1 MRKVILTSIS
11 ILAMVIIVSI
21 NTASAEEKHI
31 VIEMGESG
39 QTVSFPMTTEEIAT
53 VAADSARMVQGG
65 VLKLHKTARR
75 FKTIEMGEGG
85 QTISFLMTAEEITAE
100 DTEKRRLS
108 EIRRKSYGDDRKTIA
123 YEMAESGM
131 RIEFSERV
139 VKINSMSI
147 AKVENPQSTN

>member
-31 VIEMGESG
+31 VVEMGESG

-65 VLKLHKTARR
+65 VLKLQKTVRR

-85 QTISFLMTAEEITAE
+85 QTVSFLMTAEEITAE

-108 EIRRKSYGDDRKTIA
+108 EIRRKSSVDDRQTIA
-123 YEMAESGM
+123 YETAESGM
-131 RIEFSERV
+131 LIEFPERV
-139 VKINSMSI
+139 VEVNSVRI
-147 AKVENPQSTN
+147 AKIEKP

>member
-31 VIEMGESG
+31 VVEMGESG

-65 VLKLHKTARR
+65 VLKLQKTVRR

-85 QTISFLMTAEEITAE
+85 QTVSFLMTAEEITAE

-108 EIRRKSYGDDRKTIA
+108 EIRRKSSVDDRQTIA
-123 YEMAESGM
+123 YETAESGM
-131 RIEFSERV
+131 L
-139 VKINSMSI
+139 INSRNVSLRSI
-147 AKVENPQSTN
+147 QCVSPK